1 MVQPTAVPRSAFAS
15 DLIAASPF
23 YPPSS
28 QPPQN
33 PYSYP
38 TPSSGPPP
46 SNFGWPSSSQPPPNQ
61 FRPAPMLGESDAP
74 DLIRDSPDPIAENG
88 EGEREETVRR
98 LKRPSVD
105 LEDGM
110 EGLEVEGNAE
120 GVNGNDK
127 EEDGEDRRKRR
138 A

>member
-120 GVNGNDK
+120 GVNGNEK

>member
-1 MVQPTAVPRSAFAS
+1 
-15 DLIAASPF
+15 
-23 YPPSS
+23 
-28 QPPQN
+28 
-33 PYSYP
+33 
-38 TPSSGPPP
+38 
-46 SNFGWPSSSQPPPNQ
+46 
-61 FRPAPMLGESDAP
+61 MLGESDAP

-110 EGLEVEGNAE
+110 EGLEVEGNGD
-120 GVNGNDK
+120 GVNANGE